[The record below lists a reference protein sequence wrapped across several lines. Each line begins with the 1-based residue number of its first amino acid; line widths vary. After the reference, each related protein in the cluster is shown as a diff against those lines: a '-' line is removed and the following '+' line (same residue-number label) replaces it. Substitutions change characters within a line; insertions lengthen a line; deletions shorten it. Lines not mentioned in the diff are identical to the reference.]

1 MGNGRSHTLTF
12 LLIFSF
18 LFVLQ
23 PSLAQGKDVTQISK
37 EEILA
42 DYCEVLRAEGRENM
56 SESVNKLFSIA
67 RSMVVESREIKGVT
81 QTWAIGV
88 RSLRNS
94 LLRATDEELKRD
106 KSKISTLASEFEPS
120 LTDSVCEW
128 ARMLGQDD
136 PGKANSYARW
146 EVVGNIN
153 KIGESVESE
162 FYRELLAQLK
172 ELAGTKIP
180 DMTEEEA
187 EEEIADTLEE
197 VKVCKEGCQFAEL
210 QKAVSA
216 AKSGGLIAIEAGT
229 YDVNGTIEKDLT
241 VKGVGREQVRL
252 QGKEEGHP
260 VLSISSSA
268 SVNLSG
274 LTVQFALEREGD
286 DNCASKAKDICPHG
300 IAVKNSARL
309 ELDDVTVRGNWKGVR
324 LSGNASGVVTNSLI
338 SRNSYYGFHL
348 SGNSTLEVTGSIISE
363 GNAGVY
369 LEDYAVAEFSESTME
384 KLGNG
389 FFLWD
394 GSSATVKNCK
404 LEKMEFGAFLND
416 RAEIKLINNEVSEV
430 ESFTFNTPVF
440 FSGKIEK
447 SGNTFLKAEP
457 DTDEAKKE
465 PMLEILGCNI
475 SRGEDWVWVKGRARN
490 VSGNDLIIAE
500 VKGFFYDGQDNLVTT
515 MPATTVGLG
524 DGELWDFEIS
534 VYVDPQRI
542 DRVVIKEGDCSSG
555 NF

>member
-42 DYCEVLRAEGRENM
+42 DYCEVLRADGRENM

-94 LLRATDEELKRD
+94 LLRATDEELKGD

-187 EEEIADTLEE
+187 AEEIADTLEE

-210 QKAVSA
+210 
-216 AKSGGLIAIEAGT
+216 E
-229 YDVNGTIEKDLT
+229 
-241 VKGVGREQVRL
+241 
-252 QGKEEGHP
+252 
-260 VLSISSSA
+260 
-268 SVNLSG
+268 
-274 LTVQFALEREGD
+274 
-286 DNCASKAKDICPHG
+286 
-300 IAVKNSARL
+300 
-309 ELDDVTVRGNWKGVR
+309 
-324 LSGNASGVVTNSLI
+324 
-338 SRNSYYGFHL
+338 
-348 SGNSTLEVTGSIISE
+348 
-363 GNAGVY
+363 
-369 LEDYAVAEFSESTME
+369 
-384 KLGNG
+384 
-389 FFLWD
+389 
-394 GSSATVKNCK
+394 
-404 LEKMEFGAFLND
+404 
-416 RAEIKLINNEVSEV
+416 
-430 ESFTFNTPVF
+430 
-440 FSGKIEK
+440 
-447 SGNTFLKAEP
+447 
-457 DTDEAKKE
+457 
-465 PMLEILGCNI
+465 
-475 SRGEDWVWVKGRARN
+475 EDWVWVKGRARN

-534 VYVDPQRI
+534 VYVDPKRI